1 MKVRV
6 EVKRQV
12 TQYQQATVEIDLP
25 SWMSP
30 TLNIFND
37 YVVEYLHSQQE
48 ESIPW
53 DTNNQCESNYKVDPD
68 SVTYFN
74 RGIEELN
81 KLITLSSKKPCNG
94 FYRIIGTMDPN
105 VSKEEL
111 MEWIEDNEK
120 GLPYGGSDLYIA
132 FDSTINKSGWS
143 YRVHTGNGE
152 IKETEETGEVM
163 TGDNPASGNSYEYN
177 IDEVTNPNRDIE
189 DLNKLIN
196 LISKIPY
203 ERYFRMHGTMNPS
216 VSKLELMKWIKSQ
229 PYGLPHGGSDLVTV
243 YRPASNFVEWS
254 YKVHTPIA
262 AS

>member
-12 TQYQQATVEIDLP
+12 TQYQQATVEMDLP
-25 SWMSP
+25 SWLAP
-30 TLNIFND
+30 TSHLFND

-48 ESIPW
+48 KSIPW
-53 DTNNQCESNYKVDPD
+53 DTNNQCESNYRVDPD
-68 SVTYFN
+68 SVVYL
-74 RGIEELN
+74 EE
-81 KLITLSSKKPCNG
+81 
-94 FYRIIGTMDPN
+94 
-105 VSKEEL
+105 
-111 MEWIEDNEK
+111 
-120 GLPYGGSDLYIA
+120 
-132 FDSTINKSGWS
+132 
-143 YRVHTGNGE
+143 
-152 IKETEETGEVM
+152 EETGETTEM
-163 TGDNPASGNSYEYN
+163 TAGDNPASDRQGYN
-177 IDEVTNPNRDIE
+177 IDEVTDPNRDIE